1 MASTYSALK
10 IELIATG
17 EQSGT
22 WGNTTNTN
30 LGTALEEAVVGR
42 ANAIFASD
50 ADLTISL
57 VNVNTTQVARN
68 YILNVTSGVSLT
80 TTRNL
85 IVPTIN
91 KPYIIENNTTG
102 AQSIVVKTAAGTG
115 VTVPNGK
122 RMMVYADSTNVVP
135 AFNEVPSA
143 TTVTGQGTVVGT
155 TGTQTLTNKTITFA
169 GNTLTGVAPLN
180 SPAFTGDPTAPTQ
193 VAGNNTTR
201 LATTAF
207 TTTAITDERTATATL
222 TNKTLTS
229 PVINTATISGGTINN
244 TVIGGTTRAAGSFTT
259 LDANG
264 NVVLGDATADTISAN
279 GRFNTDVVPSTD
291 NARDLGTTTLKWKQ
305 VYATTFT
312 ENGFPIVTQAD
323 IGTAP
328 NEIPLNQ
335 FLGNLAYQNANAIAG
350 NVNIGGAL
358 SVGGTTALSSV
369 NLTGSATV
377 TGSVEATGGAVANQ
391 LLLSNFSAASSSVLR
406 GGATNLI
413 SYSEA
418 FDDAAWTKTR
428 SSITANIVVAPDG
441 TLTGDKLVEDT
452 TASNT
457 HFVTRLTTVSAQSY
471 THTVYAKAAER
482 SWIAM
487 QGFIG
492 TVNATAYFDL
502 ANGVVGTVTN
512 GTSSI
517 QAVGN
522 GWYRC
527 SMVYTVTTGTASV
540 FAIFLATANNTAL
553 YTGDGTS
560 GLFIW
565 GAQLEASSTAGAYL
579 KTVANAVTTA
589 YAAPIESPNGIAF
602 PLLASMTP
610 ARNGDMS
617 FELASDTSLVVKVR
631 GSDGT
636 VRSVALTLA

>member
-102 AQSIVVKTAAGTG
+102 AQSIVVKTTAGTG

-122 RMMVYADSTNVVP
+122 RMMVYADGTNVVP

-229 PVINTATISGGTINN
+229 PAINTATISGGTINN
-244 TVIGGTTRAAGSFTT
+244 AIIGGTTRAAGSFTT

-264 NVVLGDATADTISAN
+264 NVILGDATADTISAN
-279 GRFNTDVVPSTD
+279 GRFNTNLVPSTD
-291 NARDLGTTTLKWKQ
+291 NARDLGTSALKWKQ
-305 VYATTFT
+305 VFATTFT
-312 ENGFPIVTQAD
+312 ENGFPIVTQTD

-335 FLGNLAYQNANAIAG
+335 YLGNLAFMN
-350 NVNIGGAL
+350 
-358 SVGGTTALSSV
+358 S
-369 NLTGSATV
+369 
-377 TGSVEATGGAVANQ
+377 NQ
-391 LLLSNFSAASSSVLR
+391 LVINP
-406 GGATNLI
+406 T
-413 SYSEA
+413 
-418 FDDAAWTKTR
+418 
-428 SSITANIVVAPDG
+428 
-441 TLTGDKLVEDT
+441 
-452 TASNT
+452 
-457 HFVTRLTTVSAQSY
+457 
-471 THTVYAKAAER
+471 
-482 SWIAM
+482 
-487 QGFIG
+487 
-492 TVNATAYFDL
+492 ATA
-502 ANGVVGTVTN
+502 VP
-512 GTSSI
+512 
-517 QAVGN
+517 
-522 GWYRC
+522 
-527 SMVYTVTTGTASV
+527 
-540 FAIFLATANNTAL
+540 
-553 YTGDGTS
+553 S
-560 GLFIW
+560 GI
-565 GAQLEASSTAGAYL
+565 
-579 KTVANAVTTA
+579 
-589 YAAPIESPNGIAF
+589 
-602 PLLASMTP
+602 
-610 ARNGDMS
+610 GDMV